1 MVIAIF
7 RKGSQLTLKLLI
19 LAATNVS
26 DFCDFEKIANI
37 LKVLAKM
44 SCVPEYVISSDKFS
58 IKILKIAEISCR

>member
-7 RKGSQLTLKLLI
+7 RKGSQITLKLLI

-26 DFCDFEKIANI
+26 DLFDFEKIANI

-44 SCVPEYVISSDKFS
+44 SCVSEYVI
-58 IKILKIAEISCR
+58 